1 MEIRIASWFMLVLM
15 FLERPMW
22 THGHDNWNDPAA
34 FPRSDLPLLEDD
46 VTLPWYFV
54 ALCIVG
60 WGVALEAGYEI
71 FGMQG
76 GVHDREGAWRVFG
89 LPIKVLRGRKTPR
102 LLFVLMLL
110 VWIVT
115 MVQVLAGLFTAGSGP
130 RPYWVAPSV
139 TLFLILGERS
149 GSRKFSYLLRILPK
163 FLGLALFLL
172 LFIFASTLVL
182 FVLID
187 SNSEEKKLYYSTVFN
202 GMWSVLTLLSSSSWP
217 LLMVPS
223 IQVLRVK
230 LIYVNI

>member
-22 THGHDNWNDPAA
+22 THRHENWNDPAA
-34 FPRSDLPLLEDD
+34 FPRSDLPLLEDS
-46 VTLPWYFV
+46 VTLPLYFV
-54 ALCIVG
+54 ALCILG

-76 GVHDREGAWRVFG
+76 GVHDREGAWRIFG

-102 LLFVLMLL
+102 VLFVLMLI
-110 VWIVT
+110 VWTIS

-130 RPYWVAPSV
+130 RPFWVAPSV

-163 FLGLALFLL
+163 FSAMFIVIT
-172 LFIFASTLVL
+172 LFIAISTTMAFIFFQPGSKEKDVY
-182 FVLID
+182 FPDFD
-187 SNSEEKKLYYSTVFN
+187 S
-202 GMWSVLTLLSSSSWP
+202 GMWTMVMVITSSNWP
-217 LLMVPS
+217 LPMVPA
-223 IQVLRVK
+223 IQVRFV
-230 LIYVNI
+230 Y